1 MPFNG
6 TRTLMRCAVT
16 ATVLL
21 GACNSVRSI
30 QDTVEVRRGDTV
42 SEKLEIAT
50 AVVNEQGLS
59 KIRAEARRR
68 VPGASVAE
76 LQRVS
81 LVVTRIAISGKRPTI
96 RISIVVSL
104 REPSPELG
112 SKILQTCV
120 QLVHE
125 AVNGGSAAW
134 LDDK

>member
-1 MPFNG
+1 MPFKG

-68 VPGASVAE
+68 VPRASVAE

-112 SKILQTCV
+112 SKILQTCF

-125 AVNGGSAAW
+125 AVNGGSAEW